1 MPDAYIGNFSL
12 LFWHKILLLEVL
24 SIIIALVL
32 YHVYFLNSLLAMLT
46 EFFPLIIPAVMNEI
60 LMTLKYYFSCN
71 S

>member
-1 MPDAYIGNFSL
+1 MADAYIGNFSL

-24 SIIIALVL
+24 SFIITLML
-32 YHVYFLNSLLAMLT
+32 YHVYFINSLLAVHT
-46 EFFPLIIPAVMNEI
+46 EFFPLIIPAAMNAV